1 MCVLIIARVGVVVI
15 KVIIMT
21 VICIAVKRLMAIN
34 IVIGIIVVNAAIT
47 VVMSA
52 IVITITLKRVTIVVV
67 VDRIADTVI
76 IGVIVVVS
84 ITSIII
90 IMIDISMAVTSVCAS
105 VVNRNKKLGRRAA
118 IRTTAPS
125 RGAMSPVDFSRR
137 ANVGSEPVATAQKTA
152 RDDGSMR
159 FLMSESHT
167 VLQRCVDVLPEGGRP
182 QWTYE
187 RVERF
192 AIIR

>member
-21 VICIAVKRLMAIN
+21 AICIAVKRLMAIN

-67 VDRIADTVI
+67 VGRIADTVI
-76 IGVIVVVS
+76 TGAIVIVS

-90 IMIDISMAVTSVCAS
+90 IITIAISMAVTRHLRLRQRHQPKEETRS
-105 VVNRNKKLGRRAA
+105 K
-118 IRTTAPS
+118 S
-125 RGAMSPVDFSRR
+125 RD
-137 ANVGSEPVATAQKTA
+137 
-152 RDDGSMR
+152 
-159 FLMSESHT
+159 
-167 VLQRCVDVLPEGGRP
+167 
-182 QWTYE
+182 
-187 RVERF
+187 
-192 AIIR
+192 